1 MSAKALWNNTGK
13 VEPVQAGESSDVVV
27 TFHDMDG
34 DAIVKASLA
43 TLTVT
48 LYDRTTLAVI
58 NSRSAQ
64 SVKDTNNGT
73 VATDG
78 TLTLRLGASDNVI
91 VGTSVAVGALEEHV
105 VRLQWTWSDGVETR
119 NGFDEWVMQVEKVAT
134 PI

>member
-1 MSAKALWNNTGK
+1 MTAKALWNSTGK
-13 VEPVQAGESSDVVV
+13 VEPVQSGESSNVVV
-27 TFHDMDG
+27 TFHDIAG

-64 SVKDTNNGT
+64 NVKDANNGT
-73 VATDG
+73 VANDG

-119 NGFDEWVMQVEKVAT
+119 NGFDEWVMSVEKVAV

>member
-1 MSAKALWNNTGK
+1 MAAKALWTSDGK

-27 TFHDMDG
+27 TFHGLDG
-34 DAIVKASLA
+34 VAIVKASLA

-48 LYDRTTLAVI
+48 LYDRATLAVI

-64 SVKDTNNGT
+64 NVKDANNGT

-91 VGTSVAVGALEEHV
+91 VGASVSVGALEEHV

-119 NGFDEWVMQVEKVAT
+119 NGFDEWVMQVERVAV

>member
-1 MSAKALWNNTGK
+1 MTAKALWNSTGK

-119 NGFDEWVMQVEKVAT
+119 SGFDEWVMSVEKVAT
-134 PI
+134 PV